1 MTILTQPA
9 CNYCGTVRE
18 SWTGDPCQC
27 DGAKE
32 LRTEREA
39 MQNAKPTA
47 AVAPP
52 PPARDLADGWLV
64 DLRRQGAKDQRDAA
78 RETSLHERKLVF
90 GQSGIV
96 S

>member
-1 MTILTQPA
+1 
-9 CNYCGTVRE
+9 
-18 SWTGDPCQC
+18 
-27 DGAKE
+27 
-32 LRTEREA
+32 

-78 RETSLHERKLVF
+78 RETSLHERKLGSVDICICNGCAGPF
-90 GQSGIV
+90 HVIPSAGKH
-96 S
+96 